1 MLCHNVLEKINLKD
15 VLKDVVKEGNNLE
28 LVKKRVKSLKNPTMG
43 RYESKHEAMSLAKE
57 ATLLVQR
64 EYTPH
69 GLNTLLP

>member
-1 MLCHNVLEKINLKD
+1 MN
-15 VLKDVVKEGNNLE
+15 EGNNLE